1 VLNNT
6 LPKKIWEAKARKKKR
21 FVESLKKA
29 QKKSEQVFDNEA
41 YTPLAKA
48 RQVREI
54 YKKAMNNSKPKQK
67 EIIVG
72 NAALLFCYYFV
83 IMRVFILFLFF
94 FILLLFCYN
103 FVIIFFYFFIILLQ
117 FCYYESLYL

>member
-72 NAALLFCYYFV
+72 NAALLFLLLLCYYESFYFVLLCYYFFLFCYYFV
-83 IMRVFILFLFF
+83 T
-94 FILLLFCYN
+94 ILLL
-103 FVIIFFYFFIILLQ
+103 
-117 FCYYESLYL
+117 